1 MMARKRRP
9 AVAAE
14 PAPEPV
20 GEVAGLGGMRL
31 VVSPAAGRLRHLPPM
46 RFRAGEEWVTAG
58 QALAVVESGTIATQ
72 VICPVEAGL
81 AGVLVRD
88 GEPVAKGQPLVWLEV
103 SPNRPAR
110 EGRED

>member
-31 VVSPAAGRLRHLPPM
+31 VVSPASGRLRHLPPM

-72 VICPVEAGL
+72 VICPVEAAL

-103 SPNRPAR
+103 SGRPR
-110 EGRED
+110 EERED

>member
-9 AVAAE
+9 AAAE
-14 PAPEPV
+14 PGPEPV

-31 VVSPAAGRLRHLPPM
+31 VVSPAAGKLRHLPPM

-58 QALAVVESGTIATQ
+58 QALAVVESGTIAIQ

-103 SPNRPAR
+103 SPGRTR
-110 EGRED
+110 EERED